1 MRHLIYILL
10 TIGLLSGCATTEN
23 KKSLDNMTTGELR
36 QELHSLDMLYEN
48 QGIHNIDDW
57 EAEDRFEFNKIMG
70 HYMKR

>member
-10 TIGLLSGCATTEN
+10 TVGLLSGCATTEN

-70 HYMKR
+70 AYMKR